1 VTWFNDLASG
11 LGVPAGA
18 VTLAVGIYGACKAA
32 ESAAKPAAL
41 AEIAA
46 FLDNRTLL
54 TDLRPSAPIYH
65 LFTLTFGSR
74 HLSLRCIASSLIAS
88 TIMFISIGL
97 LYNGRLS
104 YFADLFSAGYTLLV
118 WVLLFPLADYIS
130 LAKTRMLLKS
140 RLCSA
145 GHRLSLLAVFILD
158 LIGAV
163 AISSVTL
170 YLVGGVFG
178 LVGGLI
184 RSPSDVLPVL
194 EAAFWP
200 PIYFASSTEAYS
212 GVGWFFVTGVLSTI
226 FTSLWTGLIAVSVSM
241 IAALWPIHRVVT
253 WLFDIQQHPLQA
265 IGIICATIIFV
276 VSGVWSLLAAI

>member
-104 YFADLFSAGYTLLV
+104 YFADLFSAGYT
-118 WVLLFPLADYIS
+118 
-130 LAKTRMLLKS
+130 
-140 RLCSA
+140 
-145 GHRLSLLAVFILD
+145 
-158 LIGAV
+158 
-163 AISSVTL
+163 
-170 YLVGGVFG
+170 
-178 LVGGLI
+178 
-184 RSPSDVLPVL
+184 
-194 EAAFWP
+194 FWYGFCCFHWP
-200 PIYFASSTEAYS
+200 
-212 GVGWFFVTGVLSTI
+212 TI
-226 FTSLWTGLIAVSVSM
+226 FRWRR
-241 IAALWPIHRVVT
+241 HE
-253 WLFDIQQHPLQA
+253 
-265 IGIICATIIFV
+265 CY
-276 VSGVWSLLAAI
+276 